1 MTTPA
6 SHETHYPTWDEFLRD
21 FVLGSGYLFVFVV
34 LVALAGAFET
44 WTP

>member
-6 SHETHYPTWDEFLRD
+6 SHQTEPPTWEAFLKD
-21 FVLGSGYLFVFVV
+21 FVLGSGALLVIVV